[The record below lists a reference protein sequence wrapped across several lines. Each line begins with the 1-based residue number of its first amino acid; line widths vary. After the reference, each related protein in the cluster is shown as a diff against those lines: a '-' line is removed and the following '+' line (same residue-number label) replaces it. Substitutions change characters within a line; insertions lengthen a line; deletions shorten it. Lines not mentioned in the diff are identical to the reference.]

1 MLNHFLAIE
10 TAGPLHTPS
19 HWLIRYHD
27 VVLMV
32 FGMVGFLAD
41 SFLIWSMAIL
51 RVGSKHFVF
60 WVGGSTLV
68 LSYP

>member
-41 SFLIWSMAIL
+41 SLS
-51 RVGSKHFVF
+51 H
-60 WVGGSTLV
+60 LV
-68 LSYP
+68 DGDFTCW